1 MNIGVVGNNT
11 KRSLPQAVNALL
23 TISDKYSLT
32 LAIHDELTQMRDH
45 ILKERSVR
53 HTLATGDEIV
63 RTSDLIVAFGGDGTI
78 LSAARLVG
86 ANRIPILGINLGKLG
101 FLAEAS
107 PEDLDLFFA
116 DIVRNEHIIEERSLL
131 VVEMESQKNVMH
143 ALNEVVIDKS
153 SSSRVI
159 HLSVFVNNEHLV
171 SFQGDGIIIATP
183 TGSTGYALAAG
194 GPIVVPTTDVVVI
207 QPISPHSLSARTVI
221 VPDTGTIRV
230 VVENLSEHARV
241 TADGQSEMTFS
252 PPGTISIKKA
262 DYTMSLVKRRGTS
275 YFDVLRAKLLWGS
288 DIRLMKGGSAS

>member
-11 KRSLPQAVNALL
+11 KHSLPQAIGALL
-23 TISDKYSLT
+23 KVSGKYNLT
-32 LAIHDELTQMRDH
+32 LAIHDELTLMKEHVTNDH
-45 ILKERSVR
+45 AKR
-53 HTLATGDEIV
+53 HHFATGEEIV
-63 RTSDLIVAFGGDGTI
+63 RSSDLIVAFGGDGTI

-86 ANRIPILGINLGKLG
+86 SHRIPILGINLGKLG

-107 PEDLDLFFA
+107 PEDLDVFFA

-131 VVEMESQKNVMH
+131 SVVMESDKNVMH

-194 GPIVVPTTDVVVI
+194 GPIVTPTTDVVVI

-221 VPDTGTIRV
+221 VPDSGTIRV
-230 VVENLSEHARV
+230 VVEDLSEFARV
-241 TADGQSEMTFS
+241 TADGQSERTFS
-252 PPGTISIKKA
+252 PPGTMTITKA
-262 DYTMSLVKRRGTS
+262 DYTMLLVKRRGKS

-288 DIRLMKGGSAS
+288 DIRLMKGRGGS